1 MNFFFGF
8 TTNTYETSL
17 IIPNFTNYKHLGS
30 KINVCCGFIK
40 NNKWVFEV
48 LKDLKNDNFVVVEP
62 SAVTNSNIFF
72 LASYKEIQNFNK
84 HNNLVKFQNTFN
96 YLLDE

>member
-17 IIPNFTNYKHLGS
+17 IIPNFINYKHLGS

-48 LKDLKNDNFVVVEP
+48 LKDLKNDNFFVVEP
-62 SAVTNSNIFF
+62 SSDVTNSDTF
-72 LASYKEIQNFNK
+72 
-84 HNNLVKFQNTFN
+84 NLVKFQNTFN